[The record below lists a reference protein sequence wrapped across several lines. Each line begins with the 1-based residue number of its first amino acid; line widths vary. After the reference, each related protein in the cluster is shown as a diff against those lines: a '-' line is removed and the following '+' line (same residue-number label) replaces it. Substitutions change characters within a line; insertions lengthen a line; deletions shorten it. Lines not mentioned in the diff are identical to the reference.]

1 MNCSLYIS
9 NLPYTFDQNEFR
21 RLFEAYG
28 PIERLDIPDQ
38 HGSSKTIAYVHYFD
52 DVTAAKAR
60 EGLDGQSFAGR
71 TLSVQISNK
80 KKKAHQPIQRNM
92 SDQGGPD
99 FNRRNTNIP
108 EPPIMRP
115 PMPMGPPGTLNFWD
129 SDQYMSVPCKMIPV
143 NTNTAGMQPA
153 NGNIPLTLTLP
164 QFSKDGQTFGMATTI
179 MSGDQQMDALVFL
192 LPLQKKDPYAQ
203 PPNQNFAPPPPAYGN
218 QQPNSFGFNA
228 PPPPPPPGPSGFSNP
243 QQGNNFQGFPQSQ
256 APPQNSFNQQFNSQT
271 DKPATSGSQPAQQPA
286 ATNPPTTPAGNTIPS
301 WLLQ

>member
-52 DVTAAKAR
+52 EGTAAKAR

-92 SDQGGPD
+92 NDQGGPD
-99 FNRRNTNIP
+99 FGRRNTNIP

-143 NTNTAGMQPA
+143 NTNTAAMQPA
-153 NGNIPLTLTLP
+153 NGNVPLTLTLP
-164 QFSKDGQTFGMATTI
+164 QFSKDGQTFGMATTM
-179 MSGDQQMDALVFL
+179 MSGDQQIDALVFL
-192 LPLQKKDPYAQ
+192 LPLPKKDPYAQ
-203 PPNQNFAPPPPAYGN
+203 PPNQNFHPPAYGN
-218 QQPNSFGFNA
+218 QQQNGFGFNA
-228 PPPPPPPGPSGFSNP
+228 PPPPPPPQFPNQQPANNFSSFPAPPAP
-243 QQGNNFQGFPQSQ
+243 QQNAFNPTFSTTTEQK
-256 APPQNSFNQQFNSQT
+256 PPS
-271 DKPATSGSQPAQQPA
+271 SGSQTTSTTPAS
-286 ATNPPTTPAGNTIPS
+286 NPPTNPAGNTIPS